1 VPFYNHIVKTH
12 EGVKMVKKTVAIL
25 TAGFI
30 AASAANISGAGASFP
45 APVYFDWAYIYQK
58 ETGSQVNYQ
67 SIGSGGGIKQ
77 VSARTIDFGASDKPL
92 KKRALDKK
100 RLYQFP
106 AVIGSIVAAYNIPG
120 VKDGELKLEN
130 RDLADIFLG
139 KIKYWDDE
147 RITED
152 NPNLK
157 LPHEEIVVCHRADGS
172 GTTFNF
178 SYFLSHVSDE
188 WADNVGIGK
197 ALDWPTGLG
206 GKGNEGVSSL
216 ISQNP
221 YSIGYV
227 EYAYKLKNGFGAAV
241 LQTKSGKWVEADEE
255 NFKAAAKYAKWTPKK
270 HFYQILALQPGDNS
284 YPIVAATFILLPRE
298 NAQMNKEVV
307 KFFDFAFKNGDE
319 DARKLG
325 YIPLPEDTKEMIRGY
340 WREHGLY

>member
-1 VPFYNHIVKTH
+1 MI
-12 EGVKMVKKTVAIL
+12 KKTLATL
-25 TAGFI
+25 AAGVI

-45 APVYFDWAYIYQK
+45 APVYFDWAYLYQK
-58 ETGSQVNYQ
+58 ATGNQVNYQ

-77 VSARTIDFGASDKPL
+77 ISARTVDFGASDKPL
-92 KKRALDKK
+92 KPKKLDKK

-130 RDLADIFLG
+130 KDLAEIFLG
-139 KIKYWDDE
+139 KIKFWDDK

-152 NPNLK
+152 NPGVK
-157 LPHEEIVVCHRADGS
+157 LPHKKIVVCHRADGS

-178 SYFLSHVSDE
+178 SYYLAHVSDE
-188 WADNVGIGK
+188 WANSVGIGK

-216 ISQNP
+216 IAQNP

-227 EYAYKLKNGFGAAV
+227 EYAYKLKNGFGAAT
-241 LQTKSGKWVEADEE
+241 LQTADGHWVEPKEE
-255 NFKAAAKYAKWTPKK
+255 NFKAAAAYAKWSGKT
-270 HFYQILALQPGDNS
+270 HFYQILALQPGAHS

-298 NAQMNKEVV
+298 KTEKNKEVV
-307 KFFDFAFKNGDE
+307 KFFDYAFKNGDE
-319 DARKLG
+319 DAKKLG
-325 YIPLPEDTKEMIRGY
+325 YIPLPDKTKNMIRDY
-340 WREHGLY
+340 WREHGIY

>member
-1 VPFYNHIVKTH
+1 
-12 EGVKMVKKTVAIL
+12 MLKKTVAAL
-25 TAGFI
+25 AAGVI
-30 AASAANISGAGASFP
+30 AASAGNISGAGASFP

-58 ETGSQVNYQ
+58 NTGNQVNYQ

-77 VSARTIDFGASDKPL
+77 ISARTVNFGASDKPL
-92 KKRALDKK
+92 KPRKLNKK

-130 RDLADIFLG
+130 KDLADIFLG
-139 KIKYWDDE
+139 KIKFWDDK

-152 NPNLK
+152 NPGVK
-157 LPHEEIVVCHRADGS
+157 LPHKEIVVCHRADGS

-178 SYFLSHVSDE
+178 SYFLAHVSED
-188 WADNVGIGK
+188 WANNVGIGK

-221 YSIGYV
+221 YSIGYI

-241 LQTKSGKWVEADEE
+241 LQTKSGKWVEAKEE
-255 NFKAAAKYAKWTPKK
+255 NFKAAAKYAKWTAKD

-298 NAQMNKEVV
+298 KTDMNKEVV

-319 DARKLG
+319 DAKKLG
-325 YIPLPEDTKEMIRGY
+325 YIPLPTQTKDMIRSY
-340 WREHGLY
+340 WKEHGIY

>member
-1 VPFYNHIVKTH
+1 MLK
-12 EGVKMVKKTVAIL
+12 KMVAAMAAGIVA
-25 TAGFI
+25 AG
-30 AASAANISGAGASFP
+30 AANISGAGASFP

-58 ETGSQVNYQ
+58 ETGNKVNYQ

-77 VSARTIDFGASDKPL
+77 ISARTVDFGASDKPL
-92 KKRALDKK
+92 KKRKLDKK
-100 RLYQFP
+100 GLYQFP

-120 VKDGELKLEN
+120 IKDGELRLEN
-130 RDLADIFLG
+130 EDLAAIFLG
-139 KIKYWDDE
+139 KIKYWDDA
-147 RITED
+147 RIAED
-152 NPNLK
+152 NPGLK

-178 SYFLSHVSDE
+178 SYFLSHVSSE

-227 EYAYKLKNGFGAAV
+227 EYAYKKKNGFGAAT
-241 LQTKSGKWVEADEE
+241 LQTRSGKWVEAKEE
-255 NFKAAAKYAKWTPKK
+255 NFKAAAKYAKWSPKE
-270 HFYQILALQPGDNS
+270 HFYQILALQPGDTS

-298 NAQMNKEVV
+298 NAKMNKEVV
-307 KFFDFAFKNGDE
+307 KFFDFAFIKGDE

-325 YIPLPEDTKEMIRGY
+325 YIPLPAETKSMVRDY
-340 WREHGLY
+340 WKEHGLYH